1 MLQQLLA
8 QDPQF
13 KALYKKDFE
22 GNLSQNPRVAKLR
35 SETEQELLKLIE
47 IVLLDKYGKHTT
59 KQQ

>member
-1 MLQQLLA
+1 MLQHLLA

-13 KALYKKDFE
+13 NALYKKDFE
-22 GNLSQNPRVAKLR
+22 GNLSQNPKVAKLR
-35 SETEQELLKLIE
+35 NETEQELLKLIE